1 MKFLRVQKVYLMLP
15 VINFTL
21 TNVLVLADRTYQLGN
36 GNDYIETSE
45 GSTGMKYTYVIHM
58 YIHTFMVCI
67 HPSMIAAAK
76 CVFF

>member
-1 MKFLRVQKVYLMLP
+1 MKFLRVQKLYLMLP
-15 VINFTL
+15 VINLTL
-21 TNVLVLADRTYQLGN
+21 INQLGN